1 MNYYNMGI
9 VIYTDIN
16 YNMQFTRNNIHI
28 DSLIGY
34 IAHEKNIW
42 FPTVANNMSIEFVVR
57 ISCIKWVFPFCA
69 SMQNLITAILWHRY
83 DFDQTILLYEQVSQ
97 FFWTIIKLTTSQAD
111 TLPIFEM
118 IFYDSDHILKY
129 MTSEG

>member
-34 IAHEKNIW
+34 IAHEKNI
-42 FPTVANNMSIEFVVR
+42 
-57 ISCIKWVFPFCA
+57 
-69 SMQNLITAILWHRY
+69 
-83 DFDQTILLYEQVSQ
+83 
-97 FFWTIIKLTTSQAD
+97 
-111 TLPIFEM
+111 
-118 IFYDSDHILKY
+118 
-129 MTSEG
+129 